1 MDKDT
6 RSYKFNAS
14 TVHIKFGDITK
25 STSEV
30 IVSSDDTLLTM
41 SGGVSMAILH
51 AGGDIVQK
59 DAQKQ
64 LPANIGDVV
73 VSCAGKLR
81 QKHIFH
87 CLTIDDKIL
96 SETWAGLNIPEKDKI
111 DSIVRNSI
119 SRCFQLVNALQINSI
134 AFPIIGSGSAHMKFE
149 TVVEI
154 MADEISKKLQE
165 TSRRIEVEVYFYNR
179 SEVNVLDIY
188 EKFAFKSAVA
198 NYLKEQEK
206 NAISYD
212 RKTIELSQEDLNYYR
227 NQKHDVFISYKREE
241 SEKAFAI
248 RDLIEKWGIKTWIDK
263 DGIFSSYDFKEVIEK
278 AIENTKIVVFMSSK
292 QSNKSEYVRNEIKYA
307 ITCKKN
313 VIPVML
319 DHSPFGDGIRMDLI
333 NKDQVDYSNQPEFER
348 KLKTSL
354 GYILQTS

>member
-6 RSYKFNAS
+6 RSYKFNVS

-51 AGGDIVQK
+51 AGGDIIQK

-64 LPANIGDVV
+64 LPANIGNVV

-87 CLTIDDKIL
+87 CLTIDEKVL
-96 SETWAGLNIPEKDKI
+96 SETWAGLKILKEDKI
-111 DSIVRNSI
+111 DSIVRSSI

-134 AFPIIGSGSAHMKFE
+134 AFPIIGSGSAHMKFG

-165 TSRRIEVEVYFYNR
+165 TNRRIEVEVYFY
-179 SEVNVLDIY
+179 SKSDVNVLDIY
-188 EKFAFKSAVA
+188 EKFAFKSAIA
-198 NYLKEQEK
+198 NYVKEQEK

-212 RKTIELSQEDLNYYR
+212 RKTIELSQEDLNYYK

-241 SEKAFAI
+241 FEKAFAV

-278 AIENTKIVVFMSSK
+278 AIENTKIVVFMSSVL
-292 QSNKSEYVRNEIKYA
+292 SNKSEYVRNEIKYA

-313 VIPVML
+313 VIPIML
-319 DHSPFGDGIRMDLI
+319 DKTPFGDGIRMDLI
-333 NKDQVDYSNQPEFER
+333 NKDQIDYSNKPEFEK

-354 GYILQTS
+354 GYILRTS